1 MVDQDWSVWCLVD
14 FLMIFFV
21 SSDKG
26 NSNVGITVFT
36 SFYNK
41 RYVIEVV
48 LIYCA
53 QSADT
58 LSPGC
63 NVFAAYVAG
72 SSDRSHDI
80 AAKDIT

>member
-1 MVDQDWSVWCLVD
+1 MVDQDWSECCFVD
-14 FLMIFFV
+14 SWRICFV
-21 SSDKG
+21 ISDKG
-26 NSNVGITVFT
+26 NSNVEITVFT

-48 LIYCA
+48 LTYCA

-80 AAKDIT
+80 AAKYIT